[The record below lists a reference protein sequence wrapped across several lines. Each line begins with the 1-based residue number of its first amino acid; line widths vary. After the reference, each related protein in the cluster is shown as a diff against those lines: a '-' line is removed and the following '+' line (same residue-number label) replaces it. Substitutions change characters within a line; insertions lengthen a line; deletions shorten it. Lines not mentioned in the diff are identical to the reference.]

1 MVIKDLNYP
10 NLKDSEQQ
18 NTGGVKQLEDE
29 YRHLRIQLRK
39 ADLRLRN
46 LLEAGFLCELH
57 VLIFRPVLKFGI
69 SQLP

>member
-18 NTGGVKQLEDE
+18 NTGVKQLEDE

-46 LLEAGFLCELH
+46 LLEAGFS
-57 VLIFRPVLKFGI
+57 V
-69 SQLP
+69 